1 MQRVS
6 APFIWSK
13 EQPLDPDGYFAAI
26 RDAPLRSDGLNR
38 WFLFRREF
46 DLSGPPTVADALV
59 TTDGKYQLFVN
70 GVRVGRGPVRC
81 SPHRQMVDRYDLA
94 SGLHEGR
101 NVIAVLVHT
110 YGLDTSAYE
119 MVRGH
124 WQPTFGDGALWVQ
137 GQVWCG
143 GQVHPVE
150 TDEAWRCIES
160 SAWDHETPLVNRGLG
175 FIESLDGNGLPSG
188 WAEAGFDDSA
198 WDEVRVLI
206 AGGGGPEARFGGVV
220 TKPFPVLA
228 ENPLPVPR
236 ETDVPAKAVVWTR
249 GVKPL
254 PDLPIE
260 RRIYEELLQ
269 PLASGATADLSSLFG
284 PASGNAMVRTMPGQD
299 VASLFDFG
307 RILTG
312 RPYIE
317 LVARGGEVI
326 EFAVSE
332 SLPGE
337 FNPGGP
343 APGARVE
350 ARPVLGL
357 DAHVSRYVA
366 RPGRQVFETFEWD
379 AVRWMQLTVRNAPQ
393 GLEIVRLGVT
403 TTGYPAERRGEFQ
416 SSDSFLDRLWSIG
429 RETLAICMHDGW
441 IDGPA
446 REQRQWLGDATVEHL
461 AAQAGFG
468 PSIIP
473 LNAKFLRDA
482 ADSQRPDGLTQPFA
496 PGDHR
501 RFGWL
506 IPDFTLQWI
515 FNAADHLNYSGDLE
529 TIDAIFPSILRGLS
543 WFEGLQGDD
552 GRIADLP
559 FWHFQDWAAVGRD
572 GYATVLNAQLAGAL
586 DAAAYLAEA
595 LGWSQKG
602 WQLRNNADRIRMALA
617 AHWDPDR
624 KVYVDSID
632 PGTGRRGDR
641 VSQHSNAAM
650 ILWGGAAPDR
660 YGDIVAY
667 VTDPGRVRLTKAPPF
682 VMDAEPLDLRTQ
694 VVAANTFYSHFVFRA
709 LAKAGRFD
717 LALQAIRQRYA
728 PMLDLGSTTLW
739 ESFEPEGSLA
749 HGFSCTPTFQLSA
762 YVLGITPAEPGF
774 ASCAFT
780 PWLGDLDFAQGRH
793 ATIAGDV
800 GVALMRTDA
809 GFSAELSL
817 PPGMTARVAPPP
829 GWRTD
834 SPQLLPGGETHV
846 LAFRRTTAE
855 PS

>member
-6 APFIWSK
+6 APFIWSEK
-13 EQPLDPDGYFAAI
+13 QPLDPDGYFAAI

-46 DLSGPPTVADALV
+46 DLSGPPTVAETLV
-59 TTDGKYQLFVN
+59 TTDGKHQLFVN

-81 SPHRQMVDRYDLA
+81 SPHRQMADRYDLA
-94 SGLHEGR
+94 GQLREGR
-101 NVIAVLVHT
+101 NAIALLVHT

-137 GQVWCG
+137 GQAWCG
-143 GQVHPVE
+143 DLVHPIE
-150 TDEAWRCIES
+150 TDEAWRCTES
-160 SAWDHETPLVNRGLG
+160 PAWDSETPLVNRGLG
-175 FIESLDGNGLPSG
+175 FIESLDGNLLPTG
-188 WAEAGFDDSA
+188 WTEPGFDDGA
-198 WDEVRVLI
+198 WDQVRILI

-220 TKPFPVLA
+220 TRPFPVMA
-228 ENPLPVPR
+228 ENPLPSPR
-236 ETDVPAKAVVWTR
+236 EADAGPTALVWTR
-249 GVKPL
+249 GVAPR

-260 RRIYEELLQ
+260 RRIYEEPLQ
-269 PLASGATADLSSLFG
+269 ALAGESAADLSPLLETTRR
-284 PASGNAMVRTMPGQD
+284 PAIVRTAPGQD
-299 VASLFDFG
+299 VCGLFDFG

-312 RPYIE
+312 RPYLE
-317 LVARGGEVI
+317 LDARGGEVI

-337 FNPGGP
+337 FDPGGP
-343 APGARVE
+343 APDARIE

-403 TTGYPAERRGEFQ
+403 TTGYPAERQGDFQ
-416 SSDSFLDRLWSIG
+416 SSDSFLDRLWSVG
-429 RETLAICMHDGW
+429 CETLAVCMHDGW

-468 PSIIP
+468 PSVIP

-515 FNAADHLNYSGDLE
+515 LNAADHLSYSGDLE
-529 TIDAIFPSILRGLS
+529 TIDAIFPSILKGLS

-572 GYATVLNAQLAGAL
+572 GFATVLNAQLAGAF

-595 LGWSQKG
+595 LGWSLKG
-602 WQLRNNADRIRMALA
+602 QQLRARAEHLRVALA
-617 AHWDPDR
+617 RHWDPER

-632 PGTGRRGDR
+632 PASGRRGER

-650 ILWGGAAPDR
+650 ILWGGASPDR
-660 YGDIVAY
+660 YGDIVTY
-667 VTDPGRVRLTKAPPF
+667 VTDPVRVRLTKAPPF

-709 LAKAGRFD
+709 LARAGRFD
-717 LALQAIRQRYA
+717 LALRAMRQRYA
-728 PMLDLGSTTLW
+728 SMLDMGSTTLW

-762 YVLGITPAEPGF
+762 HVLGITPAEPGF
-774 ASCAFT
+774 ASCTFS
-780 PWLGDLDFAQGRH
+780 PWLGDLAFARGRH
-793 ATIAGDV
+793 ATVAGDIEV
-800 GVALMRTDA
+800 SLKRTDA
-809 GFSAELSL
+809 GYAAEITL
-817 PPGMTARVAPPP
+817 PPGMVARVAPPS

-834 SPQLLPGGETHV
+834 GAPVLSGGGTHA
-846 LAFRRTTAE
+846 LEFRRTGAE
-855 PS
+855 RP